1 MDIKEIV
8 KYLEENKES
17 PDVKAF
23 ISTLTQPK
31 ELSFEQ
37 LMKNEDFAKQIRS
50 FADSESS
57 KAVDAFKEKG
67 FKKAVETGVSEA
79 LEAKEKKTPHQIEV
93 EELNK
98 RLNAVETENQEKELK
113 RLRSDNKVKAI
124 NFLKEKT
131 LPSDM
136 LDFLVSEESEK
147 TDENVNIFATMMED
161 YGQAIK
167 QGQLKGNNTF
177 VPSSPG
183 NNDSLQEPGVDA
195 SKEEWKEYY
204 AKQKE

>member
-17 PDVKAF
+17 QDVKAF
-23 ISTLTQPK
+23 LSALTQPK
-31 ELSFEQ
+31 EMSFEE
-37 LMKNEDFAKQIRS
+37 LMKNEDFAKQLRS

-67 FKKAVETGVSEA
+67 FKKAVEAGVAEA

-124 NFLKEKT
+124 NFLKDKS
-131 LPSDM
+131 LPADL

-147 TDENVNIFATMMED
+147 TDENINVFATMMEN

-167 QGQLKGNNTF
+167 QGQLKENNTF
-177 VPSSPG
+177 VPSDPG
-183 NNDSLQEPGVDA
+183 NGDSLQEPGEDA

-204 AKQKE
+204 AKKQE